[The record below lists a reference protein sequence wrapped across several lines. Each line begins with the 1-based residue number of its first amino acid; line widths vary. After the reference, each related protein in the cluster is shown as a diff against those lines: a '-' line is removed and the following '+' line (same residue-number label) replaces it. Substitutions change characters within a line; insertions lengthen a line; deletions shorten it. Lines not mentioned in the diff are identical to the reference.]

1 MIYAWQPAPL
11 YLITT
16 DMLRTCSCHGCTE
29 TVPVINACVG
39 MIRSWMRV
47 MSSVVVVAELVSVI
61 RPIPRSELPW
71 LPSVIFYSLFS
82 AYLALCHAARRARN
96 LYYTQLR
103 SISASLTT
111 VGITWPSPLREYG
124 RPPQLPEALARTQTK
139 DFPRAFGDF
148 ESCDSNAGRHRRE
161 APFQRQQS
169 ASIGGQATLF
179 DECESLPTLTTP
191 VRYEHMPG
199 HCRLRFLP
207 PHRS

>member
-1 MIYAWQPAPL
+1 MVTFVLSFLFAYLHDCFLALCSVLRCFVLFFACLLMCLSACLSFWLRVCLFARARLRICDGNGLERLTVVYVRLHAPFCLFMIDA
-11 YLITT
+11 
-16 DMLRTCSCHGCTE
+16 LRTCCCHRCTE

-47 MSSVVVVAELVSVI
+47 MNSVVAIAELVSVI

-124 RPPQLPEALARTQTK
+124 RPPQL
-139 DFPRAFGDF
+139 
-148 ESCDSNAGRHRRE
+148 
-161 APFQRQQS
+161 
-169 ASIGGQATLF
+169 
-179 DECESLPTLTTP
+179 
-191 VRYEHMPG
+191 
-199 HCRLRFLP
+199 
-207 PHRS
+207 